1 MSLGCCSNAFVS
13 VTFSLFLTGKL
24 HAGHFTSVSVSS
36 AFTLKGFLHTECVAC
51 SNSYQAELN
60 CIVVCSKTLMMLKK
74 KKDRDM
80 GIGLNSSLNVS
91 LYQSCN
97 LIRSI
102 LT

>member
-1 MSLGCCSNAFVS
+1 MLDILPLS
-13 VTFSLFLTGKL
+13 VCPLL
-24 HAGHFTSVSVSS
+24 
-36 AFTLKGFLHTECVAC
+36 FTLKGFLHTECVAC

-60 CIVVCSKTLMMLKK
+60 CIVMCSKTLMLLKKK

-91 LYQSCN
+91 LYQLCN